1 MFDSVARDGFLVQR
15 AAPSWPTG
23 RIERDRV
30 VTYCLG
36 ILSPE
41 GLVLASDSR
50 SNAGVDQVARVC
62 KLSLLT
68 VPGERVVA
76 ILGAGNLATTQAVVS
91 QLHQAQGG
99 GVAGLD
105 VNMAPTM
112 FDVAT
117 IVGDKLRDV
126 VARDGRYVEPYG
138 DPSASFLVAG
148 QIKGEPH
155 RLFEIY
161 SAGNFVEA
169 FPRYNFLQI
178 GETKYGKPILDRAL
192 GSDSPL
198 GEAAKLTLLSFD
210 ATIRSNLSVGLPID
224 ILRYRADSFSTAD
237 LATLDEDN
245 AYWSALRDGYS
256 DGLTALIERL
266 PSPPADWGPEAE
278 PRDYQENAVA

>member
-1 MFDSVARDGFLVQR
+1 
-15 AAPSWPTG
+15 
-23 RIERDRV
+23 

-36 ILSPE
+36 IISPD

-68 VPGERVVA
+68 VPGERVIV
-76 ILGAGNLATTQAVVS
+76 ILGAGNLATTQSVVG
-91 QLHQAQGG
+91 QIHQAAGG
-99 GVAGLD
+99 GVAGQD

-112 FDVAT
+112 FDIAAM
-117 IVGDKLRDV
+117 VGDKLRDV
-126 VARDGRYVEPYG
+126 IARDGRFVEPYG
-138 DPSASFLVAG
+138 DPSASFLVGG
-148 QIKGEPH
+148 QIRGGPH

-192 GSDSPL
+192 RPDSPL
-198 GEAAKLTLLSFD
+198 DEAAKLALLSFD

-224 ILRYRADSFSTAD
+224 ILRYRADSFTTDD
-237 LATLDEDN
+237 LATLDDAN
-245 AYWSALRDGYS
+245 PYWSDLRAGYS
-256 DGLTALIERL
+256 DGLNALIERL
-266 PSPPADWGPEAE
+266 PSPPIHWGPRAAT
-278 PRDYQENAVA
+278 PGPQENAAA

>member
-1 MFDSVARDGFLVQR
+1 M
-15 AAPSWPTG
+15 
-23 RIERDRV
+23 
-30 VTYCLG
+30 TYCLG

-50 SNAGVDQVARVC
+50 SNAGVDQVQRVC

-68 VPGERVVA
+68 VAGERVIA

-91 QLHQAQGG
+91 HLHQAQGR
-99 GVAGLD
+99 GVSGQD

-112 FDVAT
+112 FDIAT
-117 IVGDKLRDV
+117 MVGDRLRDV
-126 VARDGRYVEPYG
+126 IARDGRFVEAYG
-138 DPSASFLVAG
+138 DASASFLVGG
-148 QIKGEPH
+148 QIRGEPQ

-169 FPRYNFLQI
+169 FARYNFLQI

-192 GSDSPL
+192 RSDSSL
-198 GEAAKLTLLSFD
+198 DEAAKLALLSFD

-245 AYWSALRDGYS
+245 PYWRELRDGYS
-256 DGLTALIERL
+256 DGLSALIERL
-266 PSPPADWGPEAE
+266 PPPPPHWGPNSA
-278 PRDYQENAVA
+278 PRDYPENAAA